1 MLVKNFSLMQPTFF
15 PWIGY
20 FLLIKETQK
29 FCFFDTAQ
37 FSRFSWH
44 HRNKLNING
53 KELLISLPIKHLKKT
68 CSLKEA
74 SIAEDRSINKLIK
87 TLNQNFPKSNLKAD
101 ICELIQNSY
110 FKDQNLG
117 DANVELIKHI
127 CEILYIETKLFK
139 SSELDINLGNE
150 NNPELKKFYQIISI
164 GKYLKANY
172 YLSPSSADYLFQ
184 EKSKNLFKNNNI
196 QINSFEY
203 VPNQYEK
210 KLKNKSE
217 VFLPYMSIL
226 DLILNNSIEYS
237 RDFINSQ
244 RVNINKYE

>member
-1 MLVKNFSLMQPTFF
+1 MVVKNFSLMQPTFF

-20 FLLIKETQK
+20 FLLIKETQN

-87 TLNQNFPKSNLKAD
+87 TLNQNFPKSSLKDD
-101 ICELIQNSY
+101 ICELIKNFYS
-110 FKDQNLG
+110 KNKNLG
-117 DANVELIKHI
+117 DANAELIKHI
-127 CEILYIETKLFK
+127 CKILYIETKLFK
-139 SSELDINLGNE
+139 SSEIDINFGNE

-184 EKSKNLFKNNNI
+184 EKSKRIFNDNNI
-196 QINSFEY
+196 QIKSFEY
-203 VPNQYEK
+203 LPNQYEK
-210 KLKNKSE
+210 KLKSKRE
-217 VFLPYMSIL
+217 AFLPYMSIL

-237 RDFINSQ
+237 QDFINSQ
-244 RVNINKYE
+244 RVSINKYE